1 MRHICSTQ
9 FLAINETISESVFL
23 IWFLYFISGSKDT
36 SRLEKQLK
44 GQLNRLAESNMQ
56 SISRL
61 IEDMYARNSRNDMN
75 ECLVKILKSSILLP
89 SALIPERLVMEHA
102 MLIGECINC
111 FFFVFSNFWSQF
123 CLFWGPVITGHG
135 HANPFWKIAKTT
147 LFNPFM

>member
-1 MRHICSTQ
+1 MRHIGYQ
-9 FLAINETISESVFL
+9 FYSVFSFSESIFF
-23 IWFLYFISGSKDT
+23 IWFLYFISGANKDT

-102 MLIGECINC
+102 MLIGECLNC
-111 FFFVFSNFWSQF
+111 FLIFDRDFVFFEGQ
-123 CLFWGPVITGHG
+123 
-135 HANPFWKIAKTT
+135 
-147 LFNPFM
+147 

>member
-9 FLAINETISESVFL
+9 FLAINKTISESVFLFL

-102 MLIGECINC
+102 MLIGECVNC
-111 FFFVFSNFWSQF
+111 RFLSNSNSNSNNRAR
-123 CLFWGPVITGHG
+123 PSK
-135 HANPFWKIAKTT
+135 PFLKNCQNDT
-147 LFNPFM
+147 F

>member
-1 MRHICSTQ
+1 MWLLIIHSTQ
-9 FLAINETISESVFL
+9 FLAINETISESVFDL
-23 IWFLYFISGSKDT
+23 ISLFISGSKDT

-111 FFFVFSNFWSQF
+111 FFFIFFIF
-123 CLFWGPVITGHG
+123 F
-135 HANPFWKIAKTT
+135 
-147 LFNPFM
+147 

>member
-1 MRHICSTQ
+1 MWLLIIHSTQ
-9 FLAINETISESVFL
+9 FLAINETISESVFDL
-23 IWFLYFISGSKDT
+23 ISLFISGSKDT

-102 MLIGECINC
+102 MLIGECLNC
-111 FFFVFSNFWSQF
+111 FV
-123 CLFWGPVITGHG
+123 CLFYFLTST
-135 HANPFWKIAKTT
+135 FF
-147 LFNPFM
+147 LFER

>member
-1 MRHICSTQ
+1 MRHIAINSTQ
-9 FLAINETISESVFL
+9 FLANETISESIFL
-23 IWFLYFISGSKDT
+23 FLFSISFLYFISGANKDT

-102 MLIGECINC
+102 MLIGECLNC
-111 FFFVFSNFWSQF
+111 FV
-123 CLFWGPVITGHG
+123 CLF
-135 HANPFWKIAKTT
+135 
-147 LFNPFM
+147 

>member
-1 MRHICSTQ
+1 MRHIFSTQ
-9 FLAINETISESVFL
+9 FLAINETISESVFDL
-23 IWFLYFISGSKDT
+23 ISLFISGSKDT

-111 FFFVFSNFWSQF
+111 FFLSFLIFDHNFV
-123 CLFWGPVITGHG
+123 LFEGQ
-135 HANPFWKIAKTT
+135 
-147 LFNPFM
+147 

>member
-1 MRHICSTQ
+1 M
-9 FLAINETISESVFL
+9 
-23 IWFLYFISGSKDT
+23 YISGSNKDT

-61 IEDMYARNSRNDMN
+61 VEDMYARNSRNDMN

-102 MLIGECINC
+102 MLIGECINW
-111 FFFVFSNFWSQF
+111 FFFVFSNF
-123 CLFWGPVITGHG
+123 
-135 HANPFWKIAKTT
+135 
-147 LFNPFM
+147 